1 VSLQVAILKVLSSYP
16 SGRAGVAAL
25 SADLAIL
32 NSSGKDWTERM
43 KRLAARA
50 PELDIFS
57 QRLVLRDAV
66 GWQLTDAGRRLLSA
80 LEQPAVEASPEVAV
94 APPQIDAAD
103 LPLELPMVSA
113 MSSERARVV
122 ANPTRRDPR
131 FKAAPPS
138 RQNFSVI
145 EGGKA

>member
-16 SGRAGVAAL
+16 NGRARVAAL

-32 NSSGKDWTERM
+32 NSSGRDWTDRM

-66 GWQLTDAGRRLLSA
+66 GWQLSDAGWQLLGA
-80 LEQPAVEASPEVAV
+80 LEASIVESLAQVAETPHQTDEPE
-94 APPQIDAAD
+94 

-113 MSSERARVV
+113 MSSDRARVM
-122 ANPTRRDPR
+122 AEPIRRTARPR
-131 FKAAPPS
+131 AAVW
-138 RQNFSVI
+138 QAFAVI
-145 EGGKA
+145 EGGKV

>member
-16 SGRAGVAAL
+16 KGRASVAAL

-32 NSSGKDWTERM
+32 NSSGSDWTSRM

-50 PELDIFS
+50 PQLDIFS

-66 GWQLTDAGRRLLSA
+66 GWQLTDAGRQCLCT
-80 LEQPAVEASPEVAV
+80 LETPVIETPLEVVESPQ
-94 APPQIDAAD
+94 QIDVVE
-103 LPLELPMVSA
+103 PPIELPMVSA
-113 MSSERARVV
+113 MSSERSRVMSE
-122 ANPTRRDPR
+122 PIRHEPR
-131 FKAAPPS
+131 FRAAVPG
-138 RQNFSVI
+138 RQSFAVI